1 MGIQI
6 YQIRFIRSMRV
17 IGVPI
22 LFMMSSEFL
31 FHYLFFPVSILSLS
45 YSKMST
51 PLANRKITLVQAT
64 AINMIDMVG
73 IGPFVVMPFVVAQF
87 SSGLF
92 IWAWIF
98 GAFTAFVDAMTWSEL
113 GAKYPL
119 AGGTYNFH
127 RIAFGKKGGRLMSFL
142 FVWQTSIQA
151 PLVVAS
157 AAIGFAQYL
166 TYIVPLEAGQQKMV
180 SGALVILVFLLL
192 YRKIET
198 IGKISVI
205 MGSIV
210 VLTIVWIIISGLIAQ
225 QHPVKFLPTGEDSF
239 FSYALWAAVGQASV
253 KTVYAYLGYYNVC
266 HLGGEIKNPGKNIPR
281 SIFISIFGITTLYL
295 LMNISVM
302 GVIPWQSVNGN
313 DKYLVSTFMQLI
325 YGQQAG
331 IIITV
336 LILCIAFS
344 SLFAVVLGYSRVPYA
359 AAVDGNFFKPF
370 ARLHPTKNFPHISLL
385 VLCLLGFIFS
395 LLFRLSD
402 VISSILAMRILVQF
416 IGQATGVVLLRKRN
430 WSSELP
436 FKMWLYPLPVILS
449 IAIWIFLF
457 LSTGWFAL
465 WGSLIAIAGIFIYF
479 IKDRYWDGKRSRES
493 GVGSH

>member
-1 MGIQI
+1 
-6 YQIRFIRSMRV
+6 
-17 IGVPI
+17 
-22 LFMMSSEFL
+22 
-31 FHYLFFPVSILSLS
+31 
-45 YSKMST
+45 
-51 PLANRKITLVQAT
+51 
-64 AINMIDMVG
+64 MIDMVG

-87 SSGLF
+87 DSGLF

-98 GAFTAFVDAMTWSEL
+98 GAFTAFMDAMVWSEL

-127 RIAFGKKGGRLMSFL
+127 RIAFGEKGGKLMSFL
-142 FVWQTSIQA
+142 YVWQTSIQA

-166 TYIVPLEAGQQKMV
+166 TYIVPLDFWQQKIV
-180 SGALVILVFLLL
+180 SGGLVILVFLLL

-198 IGKISVI
+198 IGKISVV

-210 VLTIVWIIISGLIAQ
+210 VLTIIWIITSGLMAQ
-225 QHPVKFLPTGEDSF
+225 QQSVKILPTGNESF
-239 FSYALWAAVGQASV
+239 FTLAFWAAIGQASV

-281 SIFISIFGITTLYL
+281 SIFISIIGISALYL

-302 GVIPWQSVNGN
+302 GVIPWETVKSD

-331 IIITV
+331 IIVTV

-370 ARLHPTKNFPHISLL
+370 AKLHPTKNFPYVSLI
-385 VLCLLGFIFS
+385 VLCALGFVFS
-395 LLFRLSD
+395 LFMRLGD
-402 VISSILAMRILVQF
+402 VISSILAMRIIVQF
-416 IGQATGVVLLRKRN
+416 IGQGVGVMLLRNKFGT
-430 WSSELP
+430 EGLP
-436 FKMWLYPLPVILS
+436 FKMWLFPVPVIVS
-449 IAIWIFLF
+449 ILIWIFLF
-457 LSTGWFAL
+457 ISTGWFAL
-465 WGSLIAIAGIFIYF
+465 WGSLIALLGIGVYF
-479 IKDRYWDGKRSRES
+479 LIKKNN
-493 GVGSH
+493 